1 MSALDDVIND
11 HNLSIR
17 LHDYRMVSFQIQKK
31 EIKKNKIKTQIWKPW
46 STKVFLRIYKDF
58 FSDAKCGYYSR
69 IKIVINFSLNRST
82 YILGKASFSINTME
96 ATQPSSPLL
105 AWPVGFFYFLLLHPL
120 LYTVGLKAT
129 IENLEC
135 YCFSLLI
142 CTIA

>member
-17 LHDYRMVSFQIQKK
+17 LHDYRMVSFKSIFANLQ
-31 EIKKNKIKTQIWKPW
+31 
-46 STKVFLRIYKDF
+46 RI

-105 AWPVGFFYFLLLHPL
+105 AWPVGFFISYY
-120 LYTVGLKAT
+120 YTHYYIQLV
-129 IENLEC
+129 
-135 YCFSLLI
+135 
-142 CTIA
+142 